1 MTSTN
6 NTDVLRQ
13 LFVAAINTSDKPG
26 LVRLLTSRVSL
37 GHLAAVLECDAEDY
51 EVDAFEDGWKM
62 VILSWLNTLQDAL
75 SQPGVAR
82 DYNPLPALKQGAPVI
97 DMLLFLPFG
106 VALNPSEWMR
116 STHACVT
123 RNSFEPNNCARLHL
137 TSALLARTFEIPQQ
151 QSCSSVKD
159 RSVAF
164 IPPLLRTTAGRRLF
178 YTRPLLG
185 GRISSPQALDSD
197 AAMLLLDFVLRLSPV
212 VIIFAEE
219 MTLYST
225 AAPFHR

>member
-6 NTDVLRQ
+6 NTDALRQ
-13 LFVAAINTSDKPG
+13 LFVAAVNTSDTPG

-37 GHLAAVLECDAEDY
+37 GHLAAVLEYDAEDY

-75 SQPGVAR
+75 SQSGVAR

-159 RSVAF
+159 R
-164 IPPLLRTTAGRRLF
+164 PLLQLPPTGELLCTTAGRH
-178 YTRPLLG
+178 P
-185 GRISSPQALDSD
+185 
-197 AAMLLLDFVLRLSPV
+197 
-212 VIIFAEE
+212 FACGP
-219 MTLYST
+219 TGWS
-225 AAPFHR
+225 